1 MKNTPA
7 VSSTGDDVS
16 KQALRRHAEASLART
31 PDIPESLSPDEI
43 RDTLHELRVH
53 QIELE
58 MQNEELRRA
67 QAEIEAG
74 RARYFDLYDMAPV
87 GYCTL
92 SEQGLILEANLTAAT
107 LLGTTRSNLIKRP
120 LSQFIVKEDQDIYYL
135 RRKQLFETH
144 STCSGRAGTAQ
155 EYELRLIKS
164 GGSHFWAQLT
174 ATAAQAEDSAPVC
187 RMTISDI
194 VERKWAEVKL
204 LELKMAV
211 EQSGDGI
218 ALAGLNGHIVFV
230 NKAWAEMHGCD
241 AEELIGQHLSVF
253 HTPEQ
258 LGKEVNPFNER
269 VIATGVNTGEMG
281 HCRKDGTTFI
291 TQMSVTVVN
300 DATGTPFR
308 LLAAA
313 RDITARKQAESA
325 LRESEDRFA
334 QLAEQSRIITWQV
347 DANGLYT
354 YVSHAVTPVLGY
366 KPEDLIGKMHFYDLH
381 PETGRDA
388 FKTAALAVF
397 ARKESFHD
405 NENQVET
412 MAGCS
417 LWFSTNGIPVLDENG
432 NLAGYRGN
440 DRDITEIH
448 SARGKLE
455 RINKSL
461 EESTIRA
468 NDLATVAQKANAAK
482 SEFLTNMSHELR
494 TPMNGILG
502 MTELLLDTEPTEE
515 QREYGGIILSCGNT
529 LLELINNILDFT
541 QIDAKQLRLEVLDF
555 DLQCLLDDFASAM
568 ALKANE
574 KGLELLS
581 TVDPDVPTLLSGNS
595 VRLRQI
601 LTNLAGNAVKFTVR
615 GEVALKVSRA
625 MDDRHARANSCLLR
639 FSVRDTGIGI
649 PADKIGI
656 LFRQFTQ
663 VDGSTTRK
671 YGGTGLGLAISK
683 QLAEMIGGEIG
694 VKSIEG
700 QGSEFWFTARFGLQT
715 EAAREKMPPPPGLS
729 GVAREALPDFA
740 HRKVRILP
748 A

>member
-16 KQALRRHAEASLART
+16 KQALRRQAEASRAQIEALGLVLQTLRRQAEARLVRT
-31 PDIPESLSPDEI
+31 LDIPESLSPDEI

-67 QAEIEAG
+67 QAEIAAG
-74 RARYFDLYDMAPV
+74 RARYFDLYDLAPV
-87 GYCTL
+87 GYCTV

-120 LSQFIVKEDQDIYYL
+120 FSQFIVKEDQDLYYL
-135 RRKQLFETH
+135 RRRQLFETH
-144 STCSGRAGTAQ
+144 STCSGRAGAAQ
-155 EYELRLIKS
+155 ECELRLIKP
-164 GGSHFWAQLT
+164 GGSHFWAHLT

-194 VERKWAEVKL
+194 VERKWAEAKL

-218 ALAGLNGHIVFV
+218 AMAGLDGHIVFV
-230 NKAWAEMHGCD
+230 NNAWAEMHGCA

-258 LGKEVNPFNER
+258 MENDVNPFNER
-269 VIATGVNTGEMG
+269 LIATGSNMGEIG
-281 HCRKDGTTFI
+281 HRRKDGTTFI
-291 TQMSVTVVN
+291 TQMAVTVVN

-308 LLAAA
+308 LLASA
-313 RDITARKQAESA
+313 RDITERKRAESA
-325 LRESEDRFA
+325 LR
-334 QLAEQSRIITWQV
+334 
-347 DANGLYT
+347 
-354 YVSHAVTPVLGY
+354 
-366 KPEDLIGKMHFYDLH
+366 
-381 PETGRDA
+381 
-388 FKTAALAVF
+388 
-397 ARKESFHD
+397 
-405 NENQVET
+405 
-412 MAGCS
+412 
-417 LWFSTNGIPVLDENG
+417 
-432 NLAGYRGN
+432 
-440 DRDITEIH
+440 
-448 SARGKLE
+448 
-455 RINKSL
+455 
-461 EESTIRA
+461 ESTIRA
-468 NDLATVAQKANAAK
+468 NDLAAVAQKANAAK

-502 MTELLLDTEPTEE
+502 MTELFLDTELTEE

-541 QIDAKQLRLEVLDF
+541 QIDAEQLKLEVLDF

-595 VRLRQI
+595 GRLRQI
-601 LTNLAGNAVKFTVR
+601 LTNLVGNAVKFTVR

-625 MDDRHARANSCLLR
+625 MNDRHAVEGSCLLR

-649 PADKIGI
+649 PVNKTGL
-656 LFRQFTQ
+656 LFQQFTQ

-715 EAAREKMPPPPGLS
+715 DAAREKMPPPPGLS
-729 GVAREALPDFA
+729 GGARDALPAFA
-740 HRKVRILP
+740 HRKIRILP
-748 A
+748 AEDDIANQ

>member
-16 KQALRRHAEASLART
+16 KQALRRQAEASRAQIEALGLVLQTLRRQAEARLVRT
-31 PDIPESLSPDEI
+31 LDIPESLSPDEI

-67 QAEIEAG
+67 QAEIAAG
-74 RARYFDLYDMAPV
+74 RARYFDLYDLAPV
-87 GYCTL
+87 GYCTV

-120 LSQFIVKEDQDIYYL
+120 FSQFIVKEDQDLYYL
-135 RRKQLFETH
+135 RRRQLFETH
-144 STCSGRAGTAQ
+144 STCSGRAGAAQ
-155 EYELRLIKS
+155 ECELRLIKP
-164 GGSHFWAQLT
+164 GGSHFWAHLT

-194 VERKWAEVKL
+194 VERKWAEAKL

-218 ALAGLNGHIVFV
+218 AMAGLDGHIVFV
-230 NKAWAEMHGCD
+230 NNAWAEMHGCA

-258 LGKEVNPFNER
+258 MENDVNPFNER
-269 VIATGVNTGEMG
+269 LIATGSNMGEIG
-281 HCRKDGTTFI
+281 HRRKDGTTFI
-291 TQMSVTVVN
+291 TQMAVTVVN

-308 LLAAA
+308 LLASA
-313 RDITARKQAESA
+313 RDITERKRAESA
-325 LRESEDRFA
+325 LR
-334 QLAEQSRIITWQV
+334 
-347 DANGLYT
+347 
-354 YVSHAVTPVLGY
+354 
-366 KPEDLIGKMHFYDLH
+366 
-381 PETGRDA
+381 
-388 FKTAALAVF
+388 
-397 ARKESFHD
+397 
-405 NENQVET
+405 
-412 MAGCS
+412 
-417 LWFSTNGIPVLDENG
+417 
-432 NLAGYRGN
+432 
-440 DRDITEIH
+440 
-448 SARGKLE
+448 
-455 RINKSL
+455 
-461 EESTIRA
+461 ESTIRA
-468 NDLATVAQKANAAK
+468 NDLAAVAQKANAAK

-502 MTELLLDTEPTEE
+502 MTELFLDTELTEE

-541 QIDAKQLRLEVLDF
+541 QIDAEQLKLEVLDF

-568 ALKANE
+568 ALKANA

-595 VRLRQI
+595 GRLRQI
-601 LTNLAGNAVKFTVR
+601 LTNLVGNAVKFTVR

-625 MDDRHARANSCLLR
+625 MNDRHAVEGSCLLR

-649 PADKIGI
+649 PVNKTGL
-656 LFRQFTQ
+656 LFQQFTQ

-694 VKSIEG
+694 VESVEG

-715 EAAREKMPPPPGLS
+715 DAAREKMPPPPGLS
-729 GVAREALPDFA
+729 GGARDALPAFA
-740 HRKVRILP
+740 HRKIRILP
-748 A
+748 AEDDIANQ